1 MQLSVMWSAKRHRDV
16 TLRDNL
22 IGNQTISTR
31 TWRECEC
38 EREQGSVGCHRK
50 GQDAGVGADSA
61 ERENRPL
68 SRPVLMGVVEINE
81 NGEESGGE
89 RE

>member
-1 MQLSVMWSAKRHRDV
+1 MRD
-16 TLRDNL
+16 
-22 IGNQTISTR
+22 GA
-31 TWRECEC
+31 
-38 EREQGSVGCHRK
+38 VGCHRK
-50 GQDAGVGADSA
+50 GQDAGVGADIA

-89 RE
+89 KK